1 MKLKFPT
8 RFSEL
13 KGQDDSLVLTSGSST
28 PSPESFGEL
37 LEPVLIHS
45 TSESSTFVKTPQS
58 ENIPSSSQGSLN
70 PVAGLDQVPPHL
82 ISLALNPYLNLNSK
96 NIIDAELLENHFPWI
111 FSQPRTRSR
120 DNSHPRNKKSTSI
133 LSILQPD
140 SRYKFTLRMGG
151 GRIDICSEQGGKGG
165 I

>member
-13 KGQDDSLVLTSGSST
+13 KGQDDSLGLILGSST
-28 PSPESFGEL
+28 PSPEPFGEL

-58 ENIPSSSQGSLN
+58 ENIPSSMVSSSQGSSN
-70 PVAGLDQVPPHL
+70 PVAGLDQVPPDL

-151 GRIDICSEQGGKGG
+151 GRIDICSE
-165 I
+165 